1 MKGKIIVKKAFII
14 IPVALL
20 FITGC
25 AKKYTPHILW
35 EIQTKGKTAQVQF
48 TFQNNVIVNA
58 GEYVDYGSPNHFIY
72 SLEAQSGKIIW
83 LFDIGKG
90 VIIQEFSL
98 KNNVIYIETTDNK
111 KILLNAV
118 NGKVLPGGF
127 SSVPERINKNHVF
140 FGNPCF
146 SEGGKIRKNIPRT
159 IFCKDKKTG
168 KTLWSYIVPRI
179 NHVYEPDNVDFSF
192 TVLGN
197 KVFIGQYNGKVTCLE
212 IRK

>member
-140 FGNPCF
+140 SVTRVFQKAEKYVKIFRERF
-146 SEGGKIRKNIPRT
+146 SAKT
-159 IFCKDKKTG
+159 KKPEKHSG
-168 KTLWSYIVPRI
+168 LILYR
-179 NHVYEPDNVDFSF
+179 E
-192 TVLGN
+192 
-197 KVFIGQYNGKVTCLE
+197 
-212 IRK
+212 